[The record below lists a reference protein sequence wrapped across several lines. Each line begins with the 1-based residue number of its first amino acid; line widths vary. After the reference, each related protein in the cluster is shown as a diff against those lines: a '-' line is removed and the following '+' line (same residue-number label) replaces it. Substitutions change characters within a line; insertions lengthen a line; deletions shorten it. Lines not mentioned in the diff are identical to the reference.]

1 MADKT
6 IWETIETTGE
16 QLLKTVKNIVEA
28 GNVRR
33 VRIRQSDRTI
43 AEFPLTVGVIGTVFA
58 PMLVAVGA
66 LAAVLTEC
74 SIDVEKVA
82 TKGTPAEGIQAE

>member
-1 MADKT
+1 MAEKT

-16 QLLKTVKNIVEA
+16 QLLTTVKNLVNA

-33 VRIRQSDRTI
+33 VRIRQKDRTI

-74 SIDVEKVA
+74 SIDVEKVQ
-82 TKGTPAEGIQAE
+82 TKDTAVDGARAE

>member
-16 QLLKTVKNIVEA
+16 QLLKTVKSVVEA
-28 GNVRR
+28 GNVWR
-33 VRIRQSDRTI
+33 VRIRQKDRTI

-82 TKGTPAEGIQAE
+82 PKDTATDGARAE

>member
-1 MADKT
+1 MAERT

-16 QLLKTVKNIVEA
+16 QLLATIKHLIEA

-33 VRIRQSDRTI
+33 IRIRQKDRSI
-43 AEFPLTVGVIGTVFA
+43 AEFPLTVGVVGVVLA

-66 LAAVLTEC
+66 LAAVVTEC
-74 SIDVEKVA
+74 SIDVERVQ
-82 TKGTPAEGIQAE
+82 P